1 MNSQYKRVSRRRT
14 CLICGKPD
22 WCSYTPD
29 SKISFCA
36 RVINNAD
43 RVSRTG
49 WGVFYHEKSLFSDP
63 PLPFPSKPPPKKAE
77 LAPIEIRDFVYRKL
91 IARSPASESDEI
103 INGPKGLRARK
114 ILDFENYGSLPQ
126 TRAERES
133 IAKQIRILINRKFP
147 DFVRKQKSSVT
158 GLPGFWLDKTGRIQL
173 WSEKD
178 YSCPMMLIPYRA
190 PNGLIQACQIRF
202 MSRASAKVKGARYV
216 WLSVAE
222 KMGGTS
228 CGSPLHFASYR
239 PQKNKPILITEGA
252 LKAETVKKF
261 RTGCDVVA
269 NAGANC
275 SHEEIVA
282 ASRFRPLYI
291 AFDADFYENTHVA
304 RSIARLLNS
313 MIEDS
318 IAMKFNPRIYI
329 LTWNLKI
336 KGIDDALLQNFSIIP
351 VTPSSWISSLSESC
365 QREVKSNL
373 KFVF

>member
-49 WGVFYHEKSLFSDP
+49 WGVFYHEKSLFPDAP
-63 PLPFPSKPPPKKAE
+63 PPFPSKPPQNKAE

-91 IARSPASESDEI
+91 IALSPASESDEI

-133 IAKQIRILINRKFP
+133 IAKQIRVLINRKFP
-147 DFVRKQKSSVT
+147 DFVRKQKSSVA
-158 GLPGFWLDKTGRIQL
+158 GIPGFWLDQRGRIQL

-202 MSRASAKVKGARYV
+202 MSRASAKINGARYV
-216 WLSVAE
+216 WLSVAD
-222 KMGGTS
+222 KLGGTS

-252 LKAETVKKF
+252 LKAETVQKF

-291 AFDADFYENTHVA
+291 AFDADFYENTHIA

-313 MIEDS
+313 MFEES
-318 IAMKFNPRIYI
+318 IAMKFNPRIYV

-351 VTPSSWISSLSESC
+351 VTPSGWISSLSESC